1 MQGTSKSGLYYE
13 IEGEGPWL
21 TLSHSL
27 ACDLHMWDPQMELL
41 TKHFKVLRF
50 DTRGHGKSHVPK
62 APYTLEALGQDV
74 VELFLELGIQRT
86 HWMGLSMGG
95 MIGQTM
101 VLKWPQLFISLVLA
115 DTTSRRPENA
125 VQMWADRAKIAR
137 EQGMQGLLESTLT
150 RWFTQPYV
158 DANSAKLQKIAKGI
172 LETQVEGFAG
182 CSSAIAHIDTFD
194 RLKEINCPTM
204 IIVGI
209 EDHGTPPEMAKKIHS
224 QIKDSVLH
232 IIPDASH
239 ISNVEQT
246 DIFNQHLVEFFG
258 LEDDDFVDDGSFDS

>member
-1 MQGTSKSGLYYE
+1 
-13 IEGEGPWL
+13 
-21 TLSHSL
+21 
-27 ACDLHMWDPQMELL
+27 MELL

-172 LETQVEGFAG
+172 LETPVEGFAG

-246 DIFNQHLVEFFG
+246 EIFNQHLVEFFG